1 MSTGDK
7 SRILQKNL
15 IHKDSLFQLKL
26 NSMTRKRI
34 FSGVQPSG
42 SLMLGNYLGA
52 LKQWVRLQE
61 QDYECLFCIV
71 DLHSITVPQ
80 DPQQL
85 RAKTLESAAIYLAC
99 GIDPTKSLVF
109 VQSQVPQ
116 HTELA
121 WILGTMTSMG
131 ALSRMTQFKDKSA
144 KHQHIGSGL
153 FTYPVLMAAD
163 ILLYDAHLVPVGAD
177 QKQHLELTRDLAE
190 RFNSHYKK
198 DIFRIPDIFV
208 APQGARIMS
217 LQKPNEKM
225 SKSDTDTS
233 AVIFL
238 NDSNDTIVK
247 KLKRAVTDSGSEIC
261 VRDDKPGVSNLLNI
275 QSAITGKTI
284 DSLTDQY
291 QGKQYGHLKLE
302 TADIIISCVEPIRN
316 KTEEYLKD
324 QATLAQLLT
333 QSATKARAI
342 AEEKIGHVKDVVGFL
357 P

>member
-1 MSTGDK
+1 
-7 SRILQKNL
+7 
-15 IHKDSLFQLKL
+15 
-26 NSMTRKRI
+26 
-34 FSGVQPSG
+34 
-42 SLMLGNYLGA
+42 MLGNYLGA
-52 LKQWVRLQE
+52 LKQWVQLQE
-61 QDYECLFCIV
+61 QNYECLFCIV

-80 DPQQL
+80 DPEQL

-109 VQSQVPQ
+109 VQSQIPQ

-198 DIFRIPDIFV
+198 DIFRIPDVFI
-208 APQGARIMS
+208 APQGARVMS
-217 LQKPNEKM
+217 LQKPDEKM
-225 SKSDTDTS
+225 SKSDTDVN

-238 NDSNDTIVK
+238 NDSNDTIIK
-247 KLKRAVTDSGSEIC
+247 KLKRAVTDSGTEIC

-275 QSAITGKTI
+275 QAAITGKSI
-284 DSLTDQY
+284 DTLTAHY

-316 KTEEYLKD
+316 KTQDYLKD
-324 QATLAQLLT
+324 RVALEELLKNAAST
-333 QSATKARAI
+333 ARHMAG
-342 AEEKIGHVKDVVGFL
+342 AKISQVKDVVGFL
-357 P
+357 Q